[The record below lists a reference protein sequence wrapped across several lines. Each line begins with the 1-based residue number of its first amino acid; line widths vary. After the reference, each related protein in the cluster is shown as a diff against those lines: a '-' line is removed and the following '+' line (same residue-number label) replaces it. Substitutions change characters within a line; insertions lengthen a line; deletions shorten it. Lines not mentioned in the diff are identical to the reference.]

1 MTEEIKNVNAKIDEA
16 EAAVK
21 KYASKDT
28 VISIG
33 GYEFTPAKLMVA
45 ATLVSSLLGG
55 LYGCFEVYK
64 DYQGMKDKIAKYVTP
79 DLTEIYKKME
89 VLDANTSKMTEYT
102 NNIKNDLKSDVRR
115 LEGVVENVERSSK
128 TDQRLTDSG
137 MKEIKRDVDNTL
149 KEIKRDVDV
158 TLKGVDATSKD
169 INRELV
175 KNQKETQAEIRAL
188 RTDVDNKIKKALDNP
203 LNN

>member
-1 MTEEIKNVNAKIDEA
+1 MAEEIKDVNAKIDEA

-28 VISIG
+28 LISIG

-45 ATLVSSLLGG
+45 FTLVSSLLGG

-64 DYQGMKDKIAKYVTP
+64 DYMGMKKKIAEYVTP

-89 VLDANTSKMTEYT
+89 VLDANTSKMVEYT
-102 NNIKNDLKSDVRR
+102 ESIKGDLKNDVRR

-128 TDQRLTDSG
+128 TDQRLTDATVKDIKRENDATV
-137 MKEIKRDVDNTL
+137 KEIRRYTDETIRDV
-149 KEIKRDVDV
+149 
-158 TLKGVDATSKD
+158 
-169 INRELV
+169 NRELV
-175 KNQKETQAEIRAL
+175 KNQKETTAEIRAL
-188 RTDVDNKIKKALDNP
+188 RSEVDMKIKKALDNP
-203 LNN
+203 LSN